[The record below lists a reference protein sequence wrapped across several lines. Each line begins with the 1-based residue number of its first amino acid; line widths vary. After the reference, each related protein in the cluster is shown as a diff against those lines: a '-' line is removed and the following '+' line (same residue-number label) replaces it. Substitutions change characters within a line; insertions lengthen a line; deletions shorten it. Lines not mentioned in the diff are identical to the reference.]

1 MRKIAL
7 FIVPV
12 LLAPFLAHA
21 EVKVDQAWVRGTVAA
36 QKSTGAFMT
45 LTSDK
50 PVSLVGASSPAAK
63 MVELHEMKMENNVMS
78 MGAID
83 KLDIVPGKP
92 IELKS
97 GGYHI
102 MMMELVKP
110 LKAGESVPITLEFKG
125 ADGKISKQEVKAEV
139 RALGSGAP
147 GKK

>member
-1 MRKIAL
+1 MKKIAL
-7 FIVPV
+7 LIVPV
-12 LLAPFLAHA
+12 LLAPFLAYA
-21 EVKVDQAWVRGTVAA
+21 DVKVDQAWVRGTVAG

-50 PVSLVGASSPAAK
+50 PVSLVGVSSPAAK

-78 MGAID
+78 MGAIE
-83 KLDIVPGKP
+83 KLDLVPGKP
-92 IELKS
+92 TELKS

-125 ADGKISKQEVKAEV
+125 ADGKLSKQEVKAEV
-139 RALGSGAP
+139 RALGSGAA